1 MYFNALHYFSLHN
14 RALFQSQLPERLKKI
29 EEHEN
34 IERRRRHSQKL
45 LSASAPATITST
57 NLLCNF
63 EESVLNGRLEP
74 VSTVEGFTAE
84 IGASG
89 SFHPKHTVLPV
100 TVFFYTL
107 CDNATVSS
115 PYLGKSW
122 SNALNSFKLLCLF
135 TNWFW
140 TRSNLISI
148 IFPRSHQRGE
158 EGLPRASKRHHS
170 GDPLQPFGHRG
181 QDVCRH
187 VRPVWHAAQFADV
200 SSSTDVVHAVGLV
213 GGQQWGCSEVAEI
226 SCPSKVQMTWHV

>member
-1 MYFNALHYFSLHN
+1 MSRF
-14 RALFQSQLPERLKKI
+14 RALFQSQVAERLNKI
-29 EEHEN
+29 DETEK
-34 IERRRRHSQKL
+34 IERRHRRHSQKL

-115 PYLGKSW
+115 PYLG
-122 SNALNSFKLLCLF
+122 NLELF
-135 TNWFW
+135 N
-140 TRSNLISI
+140 
-148 IFPRSHQRGE
+148 
-158 EGLPRASKRHHS
+158 
-170 GDPLQPFGHRG
+170 
-181 QDVCRH
+181 V
-187 VRPVWHAAQFADV
+187 
-200 SSSTDVVHAVGLV
+200 
-213 GGQQWGCSEVAEI
+213 
-226 SCPSKVQMTWHV
+226 